1 MQIFIAFLFQTLRLE
16 LSLVPVEEA
25 AQKQHMLH
33 PNLLSVNIKEQNR
46 IKFKSDLTSA
56 QAWKVVLWIKNG
68 DVLYQDPVTGTVYT
82 IDKLFEGNKI
92 LLGKKINTILVNFSP
107 NFELIFQEIRLNLED
122 KITFS

>member
-1 MQIFIAFLFQTLRLE
+1 MWIILLFQTYRLE

-25 AQKQHMLH
+25 PQKEHMIH

-68 DVLYQDPVTGTVYT
+68 DVMYQDPVTGTLYN

-92 LLGKKINTILVNFSP
+92 LLGKKKIWRLRDF
-107 NFELIFQEIRLNLED
+107 LIKHCVYSR
-122 KITFS
+122 

>member
-1 MQIFIAFLFQTLRLE
+1 MQTLSWSLVVILWIMWIILLFQTYRLE

-25 AQKQHMLH
+25 PQKEHMIH

-68 DVLYQDPVTGTVYT
+68 DVMYQDPVTGTLYN

-92 LLGKKINTILVNFSP
+92 LLGKKKIWRLREF
-107 NFELIFQEIRLNLED
+107 LIKHCVYSR
-122 KITFS
+122 